1 MGLFSRKRSNE
12 VLPHSVFLDLE
23 PSAVDN
29 LRNGPFRGL
38 FQDDCFVTGK
48 EDASSLFSLGR
59 DNYGRDLKDECLD
72 AIRVIAEKCDHLKG
86 FLMYNAVGGGTGSGL
101 GALMLESLGEQFGVK
116 TNRLA
121 LSIYPADQ
129 LSVSPTEPFNAL
141 LHTDALLEHA
151 DMSFTIENESLLSIY
166 KQKLYKSSPRYTD
179 LNRLLARV
187 ISNLT
192 IAYRFE
198 SPYNV
203 DFNDYLTNLVPY
215 PKMHFLLTSQS
226 PIISRYEMPPESPV
240 LP

>member
-1 MGLFSRKRSNE
+1 M
-12 VLPHSVFLDLE
+12 
-23 PSAVDN
+23 
-29 LRNGPFRGL
+29 
-38 FQDDCFVTGK
+38 TGK
-48 EDASSLFSLGR
+48 EDASSLFSLGH